1 MGASALCVIGEL
13 LAAACQGELRAAI
26 ASLAAPPMVPSRH
39 RRACKLWSFRH
50 QALVLPYYRAAMI
63 VANGYAAGDMRGRRP
78 IKIDAFV
85 ALDLDYCS
93 ARSRGRCLRCS
104 QFCALASIVS
114 ARSAQPQPT
123 LSPRQMLPRGLSD
136 GERQTAPDLAYVL
149 LRQSAPPEVYA
160 SLLNKLVFDGSVGT
174 MYLGREPGA
183 RQMSCFNTR
192 SRCFGEALKRR
203 AEPGRS

>member
-50 QALVLPYYRAAMI
+50 QALVLPYYGAAMI
-63 VANGYAAGDMRGRRP
+63 VANGYAAGDIRGRRP

-85 ALDLDYCS
+85 ALDLYYCS

-104 QFCALASIVS
+104 QFLRAGVHRQRAIST
-114 ARSAQPQPT
+114 AAADAKPQT
-123 LSPRQMLPRGLSD
+123 DASPR
-136 GERQTAPDLAYVL
+136 
-149 LRQSAPPEVYA
+149 
-160 SLLNKLVFDGSVGT
+160 SV
-174 MYLGREPGA
+174 
-183 RQMSCFNTR
+183 
-192 SRCFGEALKRR
+192 
-203 AEPGRS
+203 